1 MKHSSIL
8 LLLVSLVFFTF
19 SCSKDEGSDENP
31 AENAEFNATI
41 NGGIFTNYS
50 ATLGFYSAEHAVG
63 QNTLTINVTDAN
75 NNIVR
80 LFMNDTDGLGSGT
93 VKQINNADSNGFVTN
108 LIFRDQEA
116 QVTYSS
122 ISGSITISENI
133 ENPSNSEYR
142 LISGSFNVITSTN
155 TGTELT
161 VNGTFSNM
169 EYLDNQ

>member
-1 MKHSSIL
+1 MKHSNIL
-8 LLLVSLVFFTF
+8 LLLVSFVIFTF
-19 SCSKDEGSDENP
+19 SCSKDEENDEDP
-31 AENAEFNATI
+31 ADNAAFNATI
-41 NGGIFTNYS
+41 NGGIFTNYN
-50 ATLGFYSAEHAVG
+50 ATLGFYSADQGIG
-63 QNTLTINVTDAN
+63 QNNLTINVTDAN

-80 LFMNDTDGLGSGT
+80 LFMNETDGLGSGT

-133 ENPSNSEYR
+133 ENPSNSEFR

-155 TGTELT
+155 TGTE
-161 VNGTFSNM
+161 VSVDGTFSNM
-169 EYLDNQ
+169 VYLDNQ